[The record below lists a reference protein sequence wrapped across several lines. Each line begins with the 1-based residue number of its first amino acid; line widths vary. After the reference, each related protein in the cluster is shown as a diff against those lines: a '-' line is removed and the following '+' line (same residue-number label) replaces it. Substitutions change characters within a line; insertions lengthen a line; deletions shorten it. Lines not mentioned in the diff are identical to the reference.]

1 MIPDF
6 PHNIWIRLAWLNF
19 FCRFLTLLSCCPVG
33 SLSLAFLNWDSQQ
46 GRDRATSGR
55 NNFFYSYPKGK
66 VWCHWIWIQ
75 TYFGFIVLILP
86 LSRSS
91 CPTQHTTNNLIV
103 AERDHVQ
110 THLCAVSSPTPSLD
124 STIEQKLLLA
134 NNGIE
139 DCQIFIVVGSILGC
153 LLIAASLLM
162 CLLSVRLFKLTKSTS
177 TSHIFTNPEFSICIF
192 FETKASF
199 QWK

>member
-1 MIPDF
+1 MNGEVGCAIIAQSVKIAFQP
-6 PHNIWIRLAWLNF
+6 
-19 FCRFLTLLSCCPVG
+19 LLS
-33 SLSLAFLNWDSQQ
+33 SIRANW
-46 GRDRATSGR
+46 
-55 NNFFYSYPKGK
+55 NF
-66 VWCHWIWIQ
+66 
-75 TYFGFIVLILP
+75 
-86 LSRSS
+86 SS
-91 CPTQHTTNNLIV
+91 NCAYVTTNNSIV

-162 CLLSVRLFKLTKSTS
+162 CLLSVRLFKLTKSTY

-192 FETKASF
+192 FSRQKLSF
-199 QWK
+199 Q

>member
-1 MIPDF
+1 MRFSNSAVCWGPKNRTNWG
-6 PHNIWIRLAWLNF
+6 PPVPSNLNSNLLWF
-19 FCRFLTLLSCCPVG
+19 HCAQPTL
-33 SLSLAFLNWDSQQ
+33 
-46 GRDRATSGR
+46 
-55 NNFFYSYPKGK
+55 
-66 VWCHWIWIQ
+66 
-75 TYFGFIVLILP
+75 
-86 LSRSS
+86 
-91 CPTQHTTNNLIV
+91 HTTNNLIV

-192 FETKASF
+192 FGTKVVFSMKITAILAF
-199 QWK
+199 YNLN